1 MHLISRCGN
10 CRWHEIKNVHE
21 DVNHGIISVLL
32 GHSLAQARVSLL
44 PSSSSITSAERKHAC
59 RKCFQFIIKYSLA
72 FGRSFFRL
80 SSRRSANELRDLK
93 IDSDLRS
100 AMCVDGTRAK
110 SRLIF
115 VYHRRYV
122 DGSFKRR
129 IKQIANRK
137 LSHSMPLFQTFV
149 CTRGVH
155 FSNEQSNKRD
165 ESSWKVHAENARLP
179 FDSLLAAGTSR
190 IAPIKSQS
198 SCEISTQRG
207 SQSRC

>member
-1 MHLISRCGN
+1 MFPRIQPFFLSIILVTISER
-10 CRWHEIKNVHE
+10 
-21 DVNHGIISVLL
+21 
-32 GHSLAQARVSLL
+32 
-44 PSSSSITSAERKHAC
+44 ITRPKD
-59 RKCFQFIIKYSLA
+59 RQ
-72 FGRSFFRL
+72 
-80 SSRRSANELRDLK
+80 
-93 IDSDLRS
+93 RS
-100 AMCVDGTRAK
+100 AMYVDGK

-122 DGSFKRR
+122 DGSFKWR

-165 ESSWKVHAENARLP
+165 ESSWKVHTENARLP

-198 SCEISTQRG
+198 SCEISTPRG
-207 SQSRC
+207 SQSRR

>member
-1 MHLISRCGN
+1 MPRELSIYHQISPRI
-10 CRWHEIKNVHE
+10 RPFFLS
-21 DVNHGIISVLL
+21 II
-32 GHSLAQARVSLL
+32 LATISER
-44 PSSSSITSAERKHAC
+44 ITRPKD
-59 RKCFQFIIKYSLA
+59 RQL
-72 FGRSFFRL
+72 
-80 SSRRSANELRDLK
+80 
-93 IDSDLRS
+93 S
-100 AMCVDGTRAK
+100 AMYVDGRRAK

-115 VYHRRYV
+115 FYRRRYV

-129 IKQIANRK
+129 IKEIANRK
-137 LSHSMPLFQTFV
+137 LSRSTQLFQTFV

-155 FSNEQSNKRD
+155 FSNEQSNKHD
-165 ESSWKVHAENARLP
+165 ESSWKVHAENVRLP